1 MKESRSL
8 FLDIRGL
15 RYHVRSWGDPAAPKL
30 FLLHGWMDVSAAFQ
44 FTVDALEHEWHV
56 LAPDWRGFGLS
67 AWAEGAYWFPDYIAD
82 LDALLQKLQ
91 PDAPVYLVGHSMGG
105 NAAGLYAGVRPDRVA
120 KLVLAEGFG
129 LPRVAPE
136 KAPSRYAR
144 WLDELNDP
152 PGFKTYAS
160 FAEVEARLKQNNPRL
175 SDERARFLAS
185 HWAEEKAS
193 GDVRLRSDPKHKRVN
208 PVIYRPEEAIA
219 CWKNISARVLW
230 LQSDGPWLRNFM
242 RGNESDLEAYR
253 AAYRNLTEAT
263 IAESGHMMH
272 LDQPERFARAIESFL
287 LDQPAG

>member
-1 MKESRSL
+1 MESSRSQ

-15 RYHVRSWGDPAAPKL
+15 RYHVRRWGDPVAPKL

-44 FTVDALEHEWHV
+44 FTVDALKHEWHV

-67 AWAEGAYWFPDYIAD
+67 AWAESGYWFPDYIAD
-82 LDALLQKLQ
+82 LDALLQQLQ
-91 PDAPVYLVGHSMGG
+91 PDSPVFLVGHSMGG

-129 LPRVAPE
+129 LPRVSPD

-152 PGFKTYAS
+152 PGFKPYTS
-160 FAEVEARLKQNNPRL
+160 FAEVEARLKQNNSRL
-175 SDERARFLAS
+175 SDEQARFLAS
-185 HWAEEKAS
+185 HWAEENAP
-193 GDVRLRSDPKHKRVN
+193 GDIRLRSDPKHKLVN

-219 CWKNISARVLW
+219 CWKNISAQVLW
-230 LQSDGPWLRNFM
+230 LKSDGPWLRNFM

-253 AAYRNLTEAT
+253 AAYRNLSEAT

-272 LDQPERFARAIESFL
+272 LDQPKRFARAIESFI
-287 LDQPAG
+287 LDEPTG

>member
-1 MKESRSL
+1 MKSSRSQ
-8 FLDIRGL
+8 FLDVRGL

-56 LAPDWRGFGLS
+56 FAPDWRGFGLS
-67 AWAEGAYWFPDYIAD
+67 AWAEGGYWFPDYIAD
-82 LDALLQKLQ
+82 LDALLQQLQ
-91 PDAPVYLVGHSMGG
+91 PDSPAFLVGHSMGG
-105 NAAGLYAGVRPDRVA
+105 NAAGLYAGVRPERVA

-129 LPRVAPE
+129 LPRVLPD

-144 WLDELNDP
+144 WLNEQNDS
-152 PGFKTYAS
+152 PGFKPYTS

-185 HWAEEKAS
+185 HWAEQKAP
-193 GDVRLRSDPKHKRVN
+193 GDIRLRSDPKHKLVN

-219 CWKNISARVLW
+219 CWKSISAQVLW

-253 AAYRNLTEAT
+253 AAYRNLSEAT

-287 LDQPAG
+287 LDEPTG